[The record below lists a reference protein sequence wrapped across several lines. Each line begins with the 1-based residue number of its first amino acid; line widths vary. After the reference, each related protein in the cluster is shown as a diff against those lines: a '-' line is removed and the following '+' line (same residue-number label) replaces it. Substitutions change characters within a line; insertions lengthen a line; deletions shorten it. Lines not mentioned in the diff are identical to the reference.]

1 MCLGNPRKKYFEE
14 IEPSDWSLIIMS
26 FLNWRSKF
34 TDFSEKKF
42 KHSAWKSLLKDI
54 TSSSLYGDSAVKK
67 AQLNLLYSMQCASQ
81 QKHGILLNPAQ
92 LRHVGQRQA
101 LFLHTTVPTVQ
112 FSWCTND
119 ENDEHTIQRLI

>member
-1 MCLGNPRKKYFEE
+1 MCLGNPREKHFEE
-14 IEPSDWSLIIMS
+14 VEPSDWSLIS

-34 TDFSEKKF
+34 ADFSEKKF
-42 KHSAWKSLLKDI
+42 EHSAWESLLKDI

-112 FSWCTND
+112 FS
-119 ENDEHTIQRLI
+119 